1 MEVTLKDGSRVRIRP
16 IEPGD
21 RTALAEGFERL
32 SPESRYRRFFSPVP
46 KLRERDLDYLTRI
59 DHHRHEALVAVDP
72 VTGNGV
78 GVARFVRTEP
88 GVAEPAIVVADDWQG
103 RGVASQLLRALARR
117 AREEGIE
124 RFDAPVLASN
134 RDAIAVFE
142 RLGET
147 THHHAGREVE
157 LRIVLEDDEVVPV
170 GPQAFLRAFAE
181 EVISPVRGLLDQ
193 LLMRRRGDP
202 GDERRNEIVVGTTG
216 APDASDAVE
225 AAAALAGASDAVVHV
240 AAAHVLLLPEGE
252 ALAAAV
258 ASKARVLRERGLHV
272 HEHVR
277 RGDPAFVLA
286 DIAEEVHARLIV
298 VGAGGRT
305 GTVRR
310 LLGSTADTL
319 VQIAPCDV
327 LIVRGAPPA

>member
-16 IEPGD
+16 IAPED

-32 SPESRYRRFFSPVP
+32 SPESRYRRFFSPVA
-46 KLRERDLDYLTRI
+46 KLRERDLDYLTRV

-78 GVARFVRTEP
+78 GVARFVRTGP

-124 RFDAPVLASN
+124 RFDAPVLATN

-147 THHHAGREVE
+147 THHPAGRELE
-157 LRIVLEDDEVVPV
+157 LRIVLAEDEAVPV

-181 EVISPVRGLLDQ
+181 EVVSPVRGLLDQ
-193 LLMRRRGDP
+193 LLMRRREP
-202 GDERRNEIVVGTTG
+202 GAERRNEIVVGTNG
-216 APDASDAVE
+216 APDASEAVE
-225 AAAALAGASDAVVHV
+225 AAAAMAEASGAVVHV
-240 AAAHVLLLPEGE
+240 AAAHGFLLAEAEELTAAVSTR
-252 ALAAAV
+252 ALA
-258 ASKARVLRERGLHV
+258 LRGRGLHV

-286 DIAEEVHARLIV
+286 DIAEEVGARLLV
-298 VGAGGRT
+298 VGAGSRSPAL
-305 GTVRR
+305 RR

-319 VQIAPCDV
+319 VQLAPCDV
-327 LIVRGAPPA
+327 LIVRPRT